1 MDSVITGK
9 VWKFGDD
16 INTDIISPAEYMDAS
31 YEVIGKH
38 AMERAFPGFA
48 DAIARGDII
57 VAGKNFGSGSSRET
71 AQIALIYA
79 GVGAVIAKDFAR
91 IFFRN
96 CINVGLPVVNF
107 ADTDKLNQGDEI
119 RVDFL
124 SGVIE
129 DLTTGKRFTAAPFP
143 PFIQKIIAV
152 GGIENFVREKIAGK
166 A

>member
-71 AQIALIYA
+71 APM
-79 GVGAVIAKDFAR
+79 VIKG
-91 IFFRN
+91 I
-96 CINVGLPVVNF
+96 GLPVVNF
-107 ADTDKLNQGDEI
+107 ADTDMLNQGDEI

-129 DLTTGKRFTAAPFP
+129 DLTTGETYHGSRLPENVLA
-143 PFIQKIIAV
+143 IVQD
-152 GGIENFVREKIAGK
+152 GGLKEHLKK
-166 A
+166 SLKK

>member
-1 MDSVITGK
+1 MKQEIIRGRTYL
-9 VWKFGDD
+9 FGDN
-16 INTDIISPAEYMDAS
+16 INTDFINPAQYMELPMDQM
-31 YEVIGKH
+31 IQH
-38 AMERAFPGFA
+38 AMEGADPDFSKNVRPG
-48 DAIARGDII
+48 DVM
-57 VAGKNFGSGSSRET
+57 VAGINFGSGSSRET

-107 ADTDKLNQGDEI
+107 AATDKLNQGDEI

-129 DLTTGKRFTAAPFP
+129 DLTTGETYHGSRLPENVLA
-143 PFIQKIIAV
+143 IVQD
-152 GGIENFVREKIAGK
+152 GGLKEHLKK
-166 A
+166 SLKK

>member
-79 GVGAVIAKDFAR
+79 GVGAVIASVVYDMGSGIVAGKQKSSLAIMAAAFLAVC
-91 IFFRN
+91 IFNVNVVYVVIF
-96 CINVGLPVVNF
+96 CIALGVVR
-107 ADTDKLNQGDEI
+107 TL
-119 RVDFL
+119 
-124 SGVIE
+124 
-129 DLTTGKRFTAAPFP
+129 
-143 PFIQKIIAV
+143 IQK
-152 GGIENFVREKIAGK
+152 RKEKK
-166 A
+166 R

>member
-57 VAGKNFGSGSSRET
+57 VAGKKLRLRLQPRDSADCSHLRGRRRGHCE
-71 AQIALIYA
+71 
-79 GVGAVIAKDFAR
+79 
-91 IFFRN
+91 
-96 CINVGLPVVNF
+96 GLRPYLLQ
-107 ADTDKLNQGDEI
+107 KLH
-119 RVDFL
+119 
-124 SGVIE
+124 
-129 DLTTGKRFTAAPFP
+129 
-143 PFIQKIIAV
+143 
-152 GGIENFVREKIAGK
+152 
-166 A
+166 

>member
-57 VAGKNFGSGSSRET
+57 VAGKNFGSGSSRD
-71 AQIALIYA
+71 QQYGYALDVDNSFGPATQKAWGEYLAAYILK
-79 GVGAVIAKDFAR
+79 AVK
-91 IFFRN
+91 
-96 CINVGLPVVNF
+96 
-107 ADTDKLNQGDEI
+107 
-119 RVDFL
+119 
-124 SGVIE
+124 
-129 DLTTGKRFTAAPFP
+129 
-143 PFIQKIIAV
+143 
-152 GGIENFVREKIAGK
+152 
-166 A
+166 

>member
-57 VAGKNFGSGSSRET
+57 VAGKNFGSGSSREK

-129 DLTTGKRFTAAPFP
+129 DLTTGETYHGSRLPENVLA
-143 PFIQKIIAV
+143 IVQD
-152 GGIENFVREKIAGK
+152 GGLKEHLKK
-166 A
+166 SLKK